1 MKPIVIH
8 GNIQGIRRPLL
19 DEMEKMYAAD
29 KETLR
34 HQFISAELMD
44 ALAGLTGR
52 VNREISVYIARDGM
66 VMDVTVGRH
75 DRVGLPGLRVRR
87 GARRLTGVRCVH
99 THPDGE
105 PRLSAVDESAL
116 RRMRFDAMAALGVRD
131 GRVTGMEAGFLTELA
146 PDGDYRVERMGPFGG
161 RDIPHE
167 LLLSRIAQ
175 CEERIAETA
184 GRLSALSERQDRAV
198 LVGLDSMESLEELA
212 RLADTDGVAVL
223 EQVFQHKAL
232 PDPATFV
239 GSGKVAELS
248 LLRQSLE
255 ANLVIVDE
263 ELTGAQIRNLE
274 EALDC
279 RVIDRTTLI
288 LDIFAGRAATHEGK
302 LQVELAQYK
311 YRLPRLAGSGGAL
324 SRLGGGIGTRGPG
337 ETKLESDRQR
347 IRRRV
352 FELEREVA
360 ALGSRRDVRRH
371 RRERNRTPVVS
382 LVGYTNAGKST
393 LLNALSGSGVP
404 AEDRLFA
411 TLDPVTRRVALPG
424 GREILLTDTVGF
436 ISKLPHDLID
446 AFRST
451 LEEAVRADL
460 IVHVVDAS
468 SDRMVPEYR
477 VAENVLR
484 SLNADLSR
492 RLVLLN
498 KYDRVPDGR
507 RLPESGVE
515 QLPVS
520 ALTGAGLAG
529 LLSRIEEILAQD
541 VRTVSVVIPYAMGG
555 LLSELHEKA
564 RILSQRY
571 LDDGV
576 AVEAEVSGELYRRV
590 ADRLKA
596 GREEPR
602 NAAD

>member
-1 MKPIVIH
+1 MIH
-8 GNIQGIRRPLL
+8 GNIQGIRKPLL
-19 DEMEKMYAAD
+19 DEMEKMYSAD

-34 HQFISAELMD
+34 HQFVSEELMD
-44 ALAGLTGR
+44 ALARLTGR
-52 VNREISVYIARDGM
+52 VNREISIYIARDGM

-116 RRMRFDAMAALGVRD
+116 KRMRFDAMAALGVRD
-131 GRVTGMEAGFLTELA
+131 GHVTGMEAGFLAELTR
-146 PDGDYRVERMGPFGG
+146 DGEYRVERLGPYDR

-175 CEERIAETA
+175 CQERIAETA
-184 GRLSALSERQDRAV
+184 DRLSALSQRQDRAI

-223 EQVFQHKAL
+223 EKAFQNKAL
-232 PDPATFV
+232 PDPATYV

-288 LDIFAGRAATHEGK
+288 LDIFARRAATHEGK

-311 YRLPRLAGSGGAL
+311 YRLPRLAGSGEAL

-337 ETKLESDRQR
+337 ETKLETDRQR
-347 IRRRV
+347 IRRRI

-360 ALGSRRDVRRH
+360 ALGSRRDVLRH
-371 RRERNRTPVVS
+371 RRERNRVPVVS

-393 LLNALSGSGVP
+393 LLNALSGSAVP
-404 AEDRLFA
+404 AEDKLFA
-411 TLDPVTRRVALPG
+411 TLDPVTRRVLLPG

-436 ISKLPHDLID
+436 ISKLPHDLVD

-460 IVHVVDAS
+460 ILHVVDAS

-507 RLPESGVE
+507 RLPETD
-515 QLPVS
+515 
-520 ALTGAGLAG
+520 A
-529 LLSRIEEILAQD
+529 EIGRASC
-541 VRTVSVVIPYAMGG
+541 R
-555 LLSELHEKA
+555 E
-564 RILSQRY
+564 
-571 LDDGV
+571 
-576 AVEAEVSGELYRRV
+576 RV
-590 ADRLKA
+590 
-596 GREEPR
+596 
-602 NAAD
+602 